1 MAFQTD
7 GRELRIGDGDAAG
20 VLAAI
25 EFRPDTEAGPTVRRP
40 NQAHDGGEVDERR
53 AAPIHRDVRKQPVL
67 DLVPLA
73 GPWREMT
80 HRDGEARAGG
90 ELLQFPLPQPQAGAV
105 AAAGVRGHQPRLGL
119 ATRCTAPLLPPA
131 P

>member
-7 GRELRIGDGDAAG
+7 SRELRIGDGDAAG

-25 EFRPDTEAGPTVRRP
+25 EFRPDSEAGPTVRRA

-53 AAPIHRDVRKQPVL
+53 AAPVHRDVRKQPML

-73 GPWREMT
+73 CPWREMT
-80 HRDGEARAGG
+80 HRDDEARTVG
-90 ELLQFPLPQPQAGAV
+90 ELLQFPLPQTQAGAV
-105 AAAGVRGHQPRLGL
+105 AAAR
-119 ATRCTAPLLPPA
+119 
-131 P
+131 